1 MISAGYVVDR
11 CLGVGFE
18 SDAEGGNFVDGLR
31 HHSVKVQT
39 CTLHDA
45 REEY

>member
-1 MISAGYVVDR
+1 MILAGYVTDK

-18 SDAEGGNFVDGLR
+18 SDAEGESFADGPR
-31 HHSVKVQT
+31 HHSVEVRT